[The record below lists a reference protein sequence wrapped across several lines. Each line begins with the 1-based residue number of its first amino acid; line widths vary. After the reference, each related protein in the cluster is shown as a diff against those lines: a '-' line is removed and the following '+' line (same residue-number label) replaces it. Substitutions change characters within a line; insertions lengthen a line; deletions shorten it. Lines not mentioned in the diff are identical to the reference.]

1 MNSFIK
7 DLKYA
12 DTHEWVKV
20 DSSSAMIGITRYPQG
35 KNFGAVES
43 VKATRKVNSPV
54 SGEAVEVNTEPNGSP
69 GLMSSLDKLF
79 STSTLF
85 KRNNAFT

>member
-1 MNSFIK
+1 MGDVVYVELPLVSG
-7 DLKYA
+7 A
-12 DTHEWVKV
+12 V
-20 DSSSAMIGITRYPQG
+20 AQG

-54 SGEAVEVNTEPNGSP
+54 SGEVVEVNTEPNGSP